1 MYYRKRKR
9 PQFNTDDLVKQFMDK
24 GGEVKTVSPVF
35 GVDKEFDKKLST
47 FYQSVKW
54 RGARDYVFAHNPN
67 ECAYCGTVDKLQI
80 DHIRPLRHNWDLR
93 LVIDNLQILCEDCN
107 YKKGSN
113 PDYRYHSGCIAER
126 KRILAKEAASETQ
139 ETVKP

>member
-67 ECAYCGTVDKLQI
+67 ECAYCGTVDKLQT
-80 DHIRPLRHNWDLR
+80 
-93 LVIDNLQILCEDCN
+93 
-107 YKKGSN
+107 
-113 PDYRYHSGCIAER
+113 RY
-126 KRILAKEAASETQ
+126 
-139 ETVKP
+139 